1 MKEKIRFAPPNCIFF
16 LEDPKEGEI
25 PEIDPRPL
33 SIWSTRSCIV
43 VGCLA
48 FMDGETEFVLSDSAD
63 DSPKADPAFDGVL
76 DTPSRVVEV
85 STSEGEILLHREV
98 PSHFTRVRIWT
109 DHPTEPE
116 HILVVLG

>member
-1 MKEKIRFAPPNCIFF
+1 
-16 LEDPKEGEI
+16 
-25 PEIDPRPL
+25 
-33 SIWSTRSCIV
+33 
-43 VGCLA
+43 
-48 FMDGETEFVLSDSAD
+48 MDGETEFILSDSAD
-63 DSPKADPAFDGVL
+63 DAPKDDSAFDAVL

-85 STSEGEILLHREV
+85 STSEREILLHRDV